1 MKPPALHLLIVGV
14 AVACTVGDKAQ
25 TDTSKVAASSS
36 VAVSAANSASAKAP
50 LGSSTPP
57 ASATRIEPE
66 LPVPMRRALDAY
78 APGFRRFAASEYAER
93 QDTTYR
99 AEGDFNGDGIGDV
112 ALYGH
117 DDSRE
122 LLLVILSEPD
132 SVYRI
137 VPIEDR
143 PLILKAHEVFIA
155 LSTQSPGPL
164 DIPDELKEADTP
176 KRLQHAAINVLY
188 GQEAGELYYWK
199 GDHFAKVATGD

>member
-1 MKPPALHLLIVGV
+1 MKRPALHPFIVGV
-14 AVACTVGDKAQ
+14 AVACAVGDKPQ
-25 TDTSKVAASSS
+25 IDTSKIVASSS
-36 VAVSAANSASAKAP
+36 VSVANSASAKP
-50 LGSSTPP
+50 SLSSSTPP

-78 APGFRRFAASEYAER
+78 APRFRRFAASEYAER

-99 AEGDFNGDGIGDV
+99 ADGDFNGDGIGDV

-117 DDSRE
+117 DDNRE
-122 LLLVILSEPD
+122 LLLVILSE
-132 SVYRI
+132 SEGAYRV

-143 PLILKAHEVFIA
+143 PLIINAHEVSIS
-155 LSTQSPGPL
+155 LSTQPPGHL

-176 KRLQHAAINVLY
+176 KRLQYAAINVLY

-199 GDHFAKVATGD
+199 GDHFAKIATGD